1 MDSGYLFVLTPK
13 GFPDLARIWAIERP
27 GMVKPLM
34 TERKISVSL
43 SLRLYLAEHP
53 GAVLI
58 PTIEEFSTYVR
69 TTYYQTPGFMSGTIP
84 ADQTAREA
92 EPESNK
98 EDLKRKANHE
108 Q

>member
-1 MDSGYLFVLTPK
+1 MSHDG
-13 GFPDLARIWAIERP
+13 
-27 GMVKPLM
+27 
-34 TERKISVSL
+34 KISVFS

-58 PTIEEFSTYVR
+58 PTIEGFSTYVQ
-69 TTYYQTPGFMSGTIP
+69 TTYYQTPGFMSRAIP
-84 ADQTAREA
+84 TEQTATGEA

-98 EDLKRKANHE
+98 EDLNRSANHE

>member
-1 MDSGYLFVLTPK
+1 MESGYLFVLTPK

-43 SLRLYLAEHP
+43 SLRLYFAEHP

-58 PTIEEFSTYVR
+58 PTIEGFSTYVQ
-69 TTYYQTPGFMSGTIP
+69 TTYYQTPGFMSEAIP
-84 ADQTAREA
+84 AEQTPAGE

-98 EDLKRKANHE
+98 EDLNRRAKS
-108 Q
+108 